1 MADFMMD
8 TARFWYVLRVRP
20 RHEKAAAERLS
31 KEYETYLPLIEQ
43 RRKWSD
49 RMKTIET
56 PLFSGYLFIRTD
68 IRMKYFILADPAVS
82 HFVRF
87 GSKEAVIREAQ
98 IEYIRRMLAEPA
110 TLKVEEGLHFE
121 KGENVT
127 VLRGAF
133 AGLQGQVQ
141 QIKNKTRLYILIE
154 PLGKRLS
161 VEIDADALTLSKR

>member
-1 MADFMMD
+1 MDD
-8 TARFWYVLRVRP
+8 TALFWYVLRVRQ

-31 KEYETYLPLIEQ
+31 KEYEIYLPLIEQ

-49 RMKTIET
+49 RMKTVEM

-68 IRMKYFILADPAVS
+68 IRMKYFILADPAISSFV
-82 HFVRF
+82 HF
-87 GSKEAVIREAQ
+87 GNKDAVIREAQ
-98 IEYIRRMLAEPA
+98 IEAIRRMLEQPA
-110 TLKVEEGLHFE
+110 TLKVEEGFVFE

-141 QIKNKTRLYILIE
+141 QMKNKTRLYILIE

-161 VEIDADALTLSKR
+161 VEIDADALAPARHRF

>member
-1 MADFMMD
+1 MDD
-8 TARFWYVLRVRP
+8 TALFWYVLRVRS

-49 RMKTIET
+49 RMKTIQT

-68 IRMKYFILADPAVS
+68 IRMKYFILGDPAVS
-82 HFVRF
+82 YFVCF
-87 GSKEAVIREAQ
+87 GNKDAVIREEQ
-98 IEYIRRMLAEPA
+98 INYIRRMLEEPA
-110 TLKVEEGLHFE
+110 TLKVEEGFHFE
-121 KGENVT
+121 KGDNVT

-141 QIKNKTRLYILIE
+141 RVKNKTRLYILIE

-161 VEIDADALTLSKR
+161 VEIDADALTSSKR

>member
-1 MADFMMD
+1 MDD
-8 TARFWYVLRVRP
+8 TALFWYVLRVRP
-20 RHEKAAAERLS
+20 HHEKAAAERLS
-31 KEYETYLPLIEQ
+31 EKYETYLPLITQ

-49 RMKTIET
+49 RFKNVET

-68 IRMKYFILADPAVS
+68 IRMKYYILADPAVS

-87 GSKEAVIREAQ
+87 GNKDAVIREVQ
-98 IEYIRRMLAEPA
+98 INAIRRMLEQPG
-110 TLKVEEGLHFE
+110 TLKVEDGLHFE

-133 AGLQGQVQ
+133 VGLQGQVQ
-141 QIKNKTRLYILIE
+141 QVRNKTRLYILIE

-161 VEIDADALTLSKR
+161 VEIDADALAPAKHHF